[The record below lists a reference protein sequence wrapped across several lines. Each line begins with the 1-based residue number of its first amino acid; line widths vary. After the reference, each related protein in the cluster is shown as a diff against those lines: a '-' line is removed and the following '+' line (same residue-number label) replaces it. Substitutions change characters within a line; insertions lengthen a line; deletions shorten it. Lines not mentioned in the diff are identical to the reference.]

1 MQIYYS
7 VVLKTLFVSFG
18 IVDMAKDKDLMS
30 GNTALA
36 WKLLSKKFA
45 GHNNAEK
52 MKLIEQLNESRMK
65 KMKTL
70 MYGLQIWN
78 VYNKESQN
86 LESQLTIMS

>member
-1 MQIYYS
+1 MN
-7 VVLKTLFVSFG
+7 
-18 IVDMAKDKDLMS
+18 

-45 GHNNAEK
+45 GCNNAEK